1 MRRIV
6 VIANLWLFSLM
17 LGCAS
22 GPRVQVRY
30 VMSSASDLERLEQE
44 DTVWFEFREGDE
56 VPLRF
61 VAAGVAEGGSETP
74 MRVRATRTFWIV
86 RFKNHPPAFSFD
98 GEHTTFQSGRAALAF
113 LPGENG
119 SPNELGLVVVLG
131 RPEDLPV
138 ELR

>member
-1 MRRIV
+1 MKRIV
-6 VIANLWLFSLM
+6 VIASLCLSSLV

-22 GPRVQVRY
+22 GPRVQLRY
-30 VMSSASDLERLEQE
+30 ATSSAADLERLEQE

-61 VAAGVAEGGSETP
+61 VAAGVAEGANETP
-74 MRVRATRTFWIV
+74 IRVRATRTFWIV
-86 RFKNHPPAFSFD
+86 RFKNGPPAFSFD
-98 GEHTTFQSGRAALAF
+98 GEHTTLQSGRAALAF
-113 LPGENG
+113 LPGEHG
-119 SPNELGLVVVLG
+119 GPNELGLVVVLG